1 MKNKLQLLAFILLL
15 SASGFAQVGI
25 GTTSPD
31 ASSALDISA
40 TDKGFLMPRMTTAQ
54 KTIIANPATGLQVYD
69 TDTKSIWSYNGTAW
83 VEGTGGPGK
92 FIDGASADIAY
103 YEDRVGIGRNDFSQL
118 HKLYLETTKDAGQ
131 SQTAVIIDAIYEG
144 SVGTGVNSGFAA
156 TARNNSTGTV
166 KDAIGIQGIVRNGS
180 GGTIT
185 TAVGSRPQLINSGT
199 VDLGIGLVVDNTN
212 NAGLMSTAYG
222 MNISVT
228 NKSGATMGQGSLGSM
243 YMLNEGS
250 ITGNA
255 YGLWIGGA
263 GGGSVGGNAYGLFI
277 ATPYTNVTGDS
288 FAIYSENTANSYIN
302 GNLGV
307 GLEAPLRKVHISGA
321 LRLEP
326 QDTPP
331 AGGDTGDLYVDSN
344 KKLYFHDGDQ
354 WREVLLAPV
363 VP

>member
-1 MKNKLQLLAFILLL
+1 MKIKLQLLAFILTL

-54 KTIIANPATGLQVYD
+54 KTTIANPAIGLQVYD

-92 FIDGASADIAY
+92 FIDGASSDIAY
-103 YEDRVGIGRNDFSQL
+103 YEDRVGIGRNAFSTL

-144 SVGTGVNSGFAA
+144 SAATGVNSGFAA

-166 KDAIGIQGIVRNGS
+166 TDAIGIQGIVRNGS

-185 TAVGSRPQLINSGT
+185 TAIGSRPQLINSGT
-199 VDLGIGLVVDNTN
+199 INWGAGLVVDNTN
-212 NAGLMSTAYG
+212 NAGLMRTAYG
-222 MNISVT
+222 MNISLT
-228 NKSGATMGQGSLGSM
+228 NASNASMGQGSLGSM
-243 YMLNEGS
+243 YIQNDGS
-250 ITGNA
+250 ITGHA
-255 YGLWIGGA
+255 YGLWIGG
-263 GGGSVGGNAYGLFI
+263 GGSGSVGGNAYGLFI
-277 ATPYTNVTGDS
+277 ATPYTNVAGDS
-288 FAIYSENTANSYIN
+288 FAIYSQNTANSYIN

-331 AGGDTGDLYVDSN
+331 ADGDLGDLYVDAD
-344 KKLYFHDGDQ
+344 KKLYFHNGTD
-354 WREVLLAPV
+354 WKEVSL

>member
-1 MKNKLQLLAFILLL
+1 MKIKLQLLAFLFVL
-15 SASGFAQVGI
+15 SAASFAQVGI
-25 GTTSPD
+25 GTTTPD

-40 TDKGFLMPRMTTAQ
+40 TDKGFLMPRMTTVQ
-54 KTIIANPATGLQVYD
+54 KTAITSPATGLQVYD
-69 TDTKSIWSYNGTAW
+69 TDTKSIWSFNGASW

-92 FIDGASADIAY
+92 FIDGASSDIAY
-103 YEDRVGIGRNDFSQL
+103 YEDRVGIGRNDFSTL

-144 SVGTGVNSGFAA
+144 TSAAGVNSGFAA
-156 TARNNSTGTV
+156 TARNTGTGTV
-166 KDAIGIQGIVRNGS
+166 TDAIGVQGIVRNS
-180 GGTIT
+180 TGGTIT
-185 TAVGSRPQLINSGT
+185 TAIGSRPQLINSGT
-199 VDLGIGLVVDNTN
+199 INWGAGLVVDNTN
-212 NAGLMSTAYG
+212 NAGLMRTSYG

-228 NKSGATMGQGSLGSM
+228 NHSAANMGQSSLGSM
-243 YMLNEGS
+243 YMLNDGT

-263 GGGSVGGNAYGLFI
+263 GGGSVGGNSYALYL
-277 ATPYTNVTGDS
+277 ATPYSNVGGNS
-288 FAIYSENTANSYIN
+288 FAIYSENTADSYIN

-331 AGGDTGDLYVDSN
+331 AGGALGDLYVGAD
-344 KKLYFHDGDQ
+344 KKLYFHDGSN
-354 WREVLLAPV
+354 WRAVELAPV
-363 VP
+363 P

>member
-1 MKNKLQLLAFILLL
+1 MKKKLQLLAFILIL
-15 SASGFAQVGI
+15 STSGFAQVGI

-40 TDKGFLMPRMTTAQ
+40 TDKGFLMPRMTTTQ
-54 KTIIANPATGLQVYD
+54 KTAISNPAIGLQVYD

-92 FIDGASADIAY
+92 FIDGASSDIAY
-103 YEDRVGIGRNDFSQL
+103 YEDRVGIGRNQFSTL

-144 SVGTGVNSGFAA
+144 TPAVGVNSGFAA
-156 TARNNSTGTV
+156 TARNAGTGTV
-166 KDAIGIQGIVRNGS
+166 TDAIGIQGIVRNGS

-185 TAVGSRPQLINSGT
+185 TSIGSRPQLINSGT
-199 VDLGIGLVVDNTN
+199 INWGAGLVVDNTN

-228 NKSGATMGQGSLGSM
+228 NKGGASMGQGSLASM
-243 YMLNEGS
+243 YMLNDGS

-263 GGGSVGGNAYGLFI
+263 GNGSVGGNAYGLFI

-288 FAIYSENTANSYIN
+288 FAIYSDNTADSYIN

-326 QDTPP
+326 QASPP
-331 AGGDTGDLYVDSN
+331 AGGDLGDLYVGEDT
-344 KKLYFHDGDQ
+344 KLYFHNGTG
-354 WREVLLAPV
+354 WKEVSL